1 MFLALC
7 VFMYKFVIVH
17 DRLFKFIFAEI
28 NNPRYDSIRPNDAFL
43 AMYLCGS
50 VPFIPVSS
58 GLIMLL
64 LSNIWWA
71 MLAFLLGT
79 IGAPLVIK
87 VVWKIAINFLLIIGG
102 DETETG

>member
-7 VFMYKFVIVH
+7 RVMYTFVIVH
-17 DRLFKFIFAEI
+17 DQLFKFIFAGI
-28 NNPRYDSIRPNDAFL
+28 DNPRYDSIRPSDAFL

-50 VPFIPVSS
+50 MPFIPVSS
-58 GLIMLL
+58 GLIMLFL
-64 LSNIWWA
+64 GNMWSA

-79 IGAPLVIK
+79 IGAPLIIK
-87 VVWKIAINFLLIIGG
+87 VVWKVAINFMLITGG